1 MGRRKPR
8 FNFFD
13 AFCGSFVIVGGGCFG
28 EPVKDGAQDLF
39 LSGGAVVQAARRP
52 RSCHLVVAV
61 LRLWVITLGA
71 LPGALHVGGVF
82 GLLHGVSGMVG
93 PAELLANGGSKRTA
107 AADELRLPLG
117 TGINMTTP
125 PRTSPPVRI
134 WPAAGWMAQNATGR
148 PAEAMRRRDAP
159 AACVVASPMCRG
171 AASDCPANGAVSA
184 PSRWA
189 GEHRHREAGAHPVS
203 GGSSSWWLLS
213 GAGGANCRLAGPA
226 WAGAISR
233 ERRAQVVIGA
243 IARVAQPAVQRRTA
257 TDRHSLNATANL

>member
-1 MGRRKPR
+1 MGRRKPC
-8 FNFFD
+8 FNLFD

-39 LSGGAVVQAARRP
+39 LSGEAVVQTARRP
-52 RSCHLVVAV
+52 RSCHPVVAV

-71 LPGALHVGGVF
+71 LPGALRVGGVF

-107 AADELRLPLG
+107 AADELRLPPR

-125 PRTSPPVRI
+125 LRTSPPVRI
-134 WPAAGWMAQNATGR
+134 WPAAAWMAQNATGR
-148 PAEAMRRRDAP
+148 PAEVVRRRDAP
-159 AACVVASPMCRG
+159 AACVVAGHRCRG
-171 AASDCPANGAVSA
+171 AVSDCPANGAVSA

-203 GGSSSWWLLS
+203 GGSCSRWLLS
-213 GAGGANCRLAGPA
+213 RQVESAGQVVNCRPAGPA
-226 WAGAISR
+226 WAWAISR
-233 ERRAQVVIGA
+233 ERRAQVVIRA
-243 IARVAQPAVQRRTA
+243 C
-257 TDRHSLNATANL
+257 